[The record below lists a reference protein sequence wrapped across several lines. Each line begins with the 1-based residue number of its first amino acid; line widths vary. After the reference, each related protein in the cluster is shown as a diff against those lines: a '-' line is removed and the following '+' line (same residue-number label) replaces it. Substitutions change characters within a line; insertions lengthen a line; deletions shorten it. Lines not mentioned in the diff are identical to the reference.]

1 MRGKQQPAD
10 EPYDSPFAMTILPGK
25 AARTSKDRRPA
36 KSRKPEA
43 AAEFT
48 PAPAGVTPA
57 TFAAAPLAPAEFA
70 SSAPQPVSAH
80 AVASAAAGPV
90 AASYALD
97 YPAAP
102 GFPLQPHY
110 AGGHIG
116 GDLLPSAGPQ
126 PGHGTPG
133 VPPAGYAPL
142 NFLDD
147 HDAPEPQGKKSRTPI
162 LIAAA
167 LVVALAAGGFYEVPK
182 LLKGKKST
190 ATTAAMVLPAK
201 IGTLAKQPNN
211 ASTTI
216 AATLAAVRKADP
228 ALVNA
233 QVGVY
238 GPDAAIVVIATSLPK
253 SVTVTGPEQ
262 VLLSRRI
269 NAALPPV
276 TAGATRKLAAVPQAA
291 DAGQFSCAVVPA
303 ATSTPAS
310 TDCIA
315 VDSQAVIVIIVRGA
329 NEQANVR
336 RATTVRG
343 LVEHP

>member
-1 MRGKQQPAD
+1 MRGRQQPAD

-25 AARTSKDRRPA
+25 AARTSKARGA
-36 KSRKPEA
+36 GKARKQDA
-43 AAEFT
+43 AEEFT
-48 PAPAGVTPA
+48 PAPASLTPA
-57 TFAAAPLAPAEFA
+57 TFAAPAMATADVA
-70 SSAPQPVSAH
+70 SSAPQPVAAH
-80 AVASAAAGPV
+80 LVAPVASGPV

-110 AGGHIG
+110 AGAHVG

-147 HDAPEPQGKKSRTPI
+147 HDAPEPKSRKSRTPL

-167 LVVALAAGGFYEVPK
+167 LVVALAAGGYYEVPK
-182 LLKGKKST
+182 LLNSKKPS
-190 ATTAAMVLPAK
+190 ATTTTMVLPAK

-211 ASTTI
+211 ASTAV

-238 GPDAAIVVIATSLPK
+238 GPDAAIVVIAASLPK
-253 SVTVTGPEQ
+253 SVTVTGAEQ
-262 VLLSRRI
+262 VLLTRRI

-291 DAGQFSCAVVPA
+291 GAGQFSCAVLPA
-303 ATSTPAS
+303 AAGAPAS

-315 VDSQAVIVIIVRGA
+315 VDSQAVMVITVRGA

-336 RATTVRG
+336 RATTIRG

>member
-1 MRGKQQPAD
+1 
-10 EPYDSPFAMTILPGK
+10 MTILPGK

-57 TFAAAPLAPAEFA
+57 TFAAPPLAPAEFA

-80 AVASAAAGPV
+80 AVAPAGGPV

-201 IGTLAKQPNN
+201 IGTLAKQPNTDP
-211 ASTTI
+211 TTV
-216 AATLAAVRKADP
+216 AALAAMRKADP
-228 ALVNA
+228 ALINA

-238 GPDAAIVVIATSLPK
+238 GPAAAIVVVAATLPK
-253 SVTVTGPEQ
+253 SVVANTAAQ
-262 VLLSRRI
+262 QSALISRI
-269 NAALPPV
+269 NAALPPDTV
-276 TAGATRKLAAVPQAA
+276 GATRKLAAVPQAA
-291 DAGQFSCAVVPA
+291 GAGQFSCALLPA
-303 ATSTPAS
+303 APDSPAS
-310 TDCIA
+310 TDCIG
-315 VDSQAVIVIIVRGA
+315 VDSQALILITVVGP

>member
-1 MRGKQQPAD
+1 MRGRQHQAD
-10 EPYDSPFAMTILPGK
+10 EPYNSPFAMTILPGK
-25 AARTSKDRRPA
+25 AGRTSKDRGPG
-36 KSRKPEA
+36 KSRKLD
-43 AAEFT
+43 AAEQFT
-48 PAPAGVTPA
+48 PAPASMAPA
-57 TFAAAPLAPAEFA
+57 TFSAPPLAPAEVA
-70 SSAPQPVSAH
+70 YSAPQPVGAH
-80 AVASAAAGPV
+80 AGAPVAPGPV

-110 AGGHIG
+110 AGAHVG
-116 GDLLPSAGPQ
+116 GDLLPSAGSQ

-147 HDAPEPQGKKSRTPI
+147 HDAPEPKSRKSRTPL

-182 LLKGKKST
+182 LLKSKKASAT
-190 ATTAAMVLPAK
+190 ATAMVLPAK

-211 ASTTI
+211 DSTTVS
-216 AATLAAVRKADP
+216 ALAALRKADP
-228 ALVNA
+228 ALANA

-238 GPDAAIVVIATSLPK
+238 GPAAAIVVVAAALPN
-253 SVTVTGPEQ
+253 SVVANTAAQ
-262 VLLSRRI
+262 QSALIRRI
-269 NAALPPV
+269 NTAVPPDTV
-276 TAGATRKLAAVPQAA
+276 GATRKLAAVPQTPG
-291 DAGQFSCAVVPA
+291 AGQFSCALLPTA
-303 ATSTPAS
+303 PGSPAS
-310 TDCIA
+310 TDCIG
-315 VDSQAVIVIIVRGA
+315 VDSQVLILITVVGP